1 MPDQPLSAIDIAAPT
16 DTTPTLAHVV
26 QDQAIEKYIMD
37 SGHLLERARS
47 HTTVAEA
54 LAHHGFDD
62 EEMSI
67 GMAMQAEAYRSFR
80 ERHGDHLPDRSEA
93 ISALT
98 TRVEKAR
105 DDFEDFRLI
114 ARAVFPTIADRIA
127 LRVTA
132 DPLEDLQRFINAAHA
147 AYTTAAQPPYTE
159 KISKRGYPAA
169 KLETLQREIDV
180 LATLDT
186 AQDIANADSV
196 STEENTT
203 DTTDRDRTYLE
214 LKEFMK
220 ELKGVSR
227 AVFRK
232 QPETLAM
239 LGL

>member
-1 MPDQPLSAIDIAAPT
+1 MPDHPLSAIDIAAPT
-16 DTTPTLAHVV
+16 DTTPTLDHVI

-37 SGHLLERARS
+37 SGRILEAARS

-54 LAHHGFDD
+54 LGHHGFDD

-67 GMAMQAEAYRSFR
+67 GMAMQAEAYRSFLA
-80 ERHGDHLPDRSEA
+80 RHGNHLPERSEA
-93 ISALT
+93 IGALAA
-98 TRVEKAR
+98 RVDKAR

-114 ARAVFPTIADRIA
+114 ARAIFPTIADRIA
-127 LRVTA
+127 LRSTA

-147 AYTTAAQPPYTE
+147 AYATAAQPPYTE
-159 KISKRGYPAA
+159 KMSKRGYPPAR
-169 KLETLQREIDV
+169 LEALQREIDV

-186 AQDIANADSV
+186 AQDIAVADGV
-196 STEENTT
+196 SAEENTT

-227 AVFRK
+227 AIFRK
-232 QPETLAM
+232 QPETLAV

>member
-1 MPDQPLSAIDIAAPT
+1 
-16 DTTPTLAHVV
+16 
-26 QDQAIEKYIMD
+26 MD
-37 SGHLLERARS
+37 SGRILEAARS
-47 HTTVAEA
+47 HTTVAET

-67 GMAMQAEAYRSFR
+67 GMAMQAEAYRSFLA
-80 ERHGDHLPDRSEA
+80 RHGDHLPERSQA
-93 ISALT
+93 IGVLSA
-98 TRVEKAR
+98 RVDKAR

-127 LRVTA
+127 LRSTA

-147 AYTTAAQPPYTE
+147 AYATAAQPPYTE
-159 KISKRGYPAA
+159 KFSKRGYPPT
-169 KLETLQREIDV
+169 KLEALQREIDV
-180 LATLDT
+180 LAPLDT
-186 AQDIANADSV
+186 AQDIAVADGV
-196 STEENTT
+196 SAEEKTT